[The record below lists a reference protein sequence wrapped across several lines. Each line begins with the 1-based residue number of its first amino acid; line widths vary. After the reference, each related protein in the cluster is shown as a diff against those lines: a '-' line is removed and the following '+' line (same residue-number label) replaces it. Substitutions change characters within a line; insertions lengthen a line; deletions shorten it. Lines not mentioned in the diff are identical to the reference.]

1 MESIELKA
9 KGIDSSQFLTTYTK
23 NIVEILRDPNLS
35 AEVKDGQTSKDLS
48 QLLESLG
55 YHVEAK
61 KFEGG
66 WTALKAAK

>member
-9 KGIDSSQFLTTYTK
+9 KGIDNSQFLTTYTK
-23 NIVEILRDPNLS
+23 NIVEILKDPNLS

>member
-9 KGIDSSQFLTTYTK
+9 KAIDNSQFLTVYMK
-23 NIVEILRDPNLS
+23 KIVGILKEPYVS
-35 AEVKDGQTSKDLS
+35 AEVKDGKTSEDLS
-48 QLLESLG
+48 RLLESLG

-66 WTALKAAK
+66 WAALKAAK